1 MGAFCW
7 GMSTVGGKGAQDV
20 VRIVTAQ
27 SGRSF
32 RFWKVSAWLTLSMI
46 NMNIAEQKGRG
57 KWRYGLLSLFTG
69 PLTTAFLTFGTSYAH
84 LSGNVPTPAPPTY
97 TMDQPVKTSIKVA
110 PETVPTTTPS
120 APKPSTAPVL
130 DASKKEY

>member
-1 MGAFCW
+1 MG
-7 GMSTVGGKGAQDV
+7 

-57 KWRYGLLSLFTG
+57 KWRYGFLSLFTG

-84 LSGNVPTPAPPTY
+84 LSGNAPAPAPPTY
-97 TMDQPVKTSIKVA
+97 TMDQPAKTSIKVA
-110 PETVPTTTPS
+110 PQTPS
-120 APKPSTAPVL
+120 TPAAPKP
-130 DASKKEY
+130 ASPH